1 MNRILVTIPLTDE
14 QRIRFQKADE
24 TAQIEYIMQ
33 KDLQPSDVRDRDII
47 FGNIPIPFIKEA
59 NALKWLQLN
68 MSGYEGYPQAMP
80 EGVPVTNTRGAYG
93 LAISEHMIGMLLM
106 LKKRLHQYRDNQHK
120 SLWHD
125 EGNVTAIEGSIIL
138 TVGLGNIGSDFAR
151 KVKALGA
158 YTIGIKRDI
167 SHKPDFIDELYT
179 LDKIDEII
187 PRCDV
192 IALSIPNDSSTYKLM
207 NRERIGSMKQ
217 GAVLLNVGRGQ
228 AIDTDAMC
236 EAVHNG
242 KILCGVDVTDP
253 EPLPSDHPLWK
264 EENAIITPHISGFFH
279 LPQTLDRIVDIAC
292 ENLRRFN
299 RDEALKNVV
308 N

>member
-80 EGVPVTNTRGAYG
+80 EGVPVTNTRGAFG

-125 EGNVTAIEGSIIL
+125 EGNVTAIEGSVIL

-207 NRERIGSMKQ
+207 NRERINSMKQ

-236 EAVHNG
+236 EAVHEG

-253 EPLPSDHPLWK
+253 EPLPADHPLWK

-299 RDEALKNVV
+299 RGEALKNVV

>member
-14 QRIRFQKADE
+14 QKGRLHAADSS
-24 TAQIEYIMQ
+24 AQTEYIMQ
-33 KDLQPSDVRDRDII
+33 SELKEADVADRDII
-47 FGNIPIPFIKEA
+47 IGNIPIPFIKSA

-80 EGVPVTNTRGAYG
+80 EGVPVTNTRGAFG
-93 LAISEHMIGMLLM
+93 LAISEHMLGMLLM

-125 EGNVTAIEGSIIL
+125 EGNVTAVEGAVIL
-138 TVGLGNIGSDFAR
+138 TVGLGNIGGDFAR

-167 SHKPDFIDELYT
+167 SEKPEYMDELYT
-179 LDKIDEII
+179 LDRIDEII
-187 PRCDV
+187 PRCDC
-192 IALSIPNDSSTYKLM
+192 IALSIPNDQSTYKLM
-207 NRERIGSMKQ
+207 NRDRINMMKK
-217 GAVLLNVGRGQ
+217 GAVLLNVGRGA
-228 AIDTDAMC
+228 AIDTDAAT
-236 EAVHNG
+236 EAVREG
-242 KILCGVDVTDP
+242 RILLGVDVTDP

-292 ENLRRFN
+292 DNLRRFN
-299 RDEALKNVV
+299 AGEPLKNVV

>member
-14 QRIRFQKADE
+14 QKIRFQKADE

-59 NALKWLQLN
+59 NALRWLQLN

-80 EGVPVTNTRGAYG
+80 ESVPVTNTRGAFG

-125 EGNVTAIEGSIIL
+125 EGNVTAIEGSVIL

-207 NRERIGSMKQ
+207 NRERINSMKQ

-236 EAVHNG
+236 EAVHEG

-253 EPLPSDHPLWK
+253 EPLPADHPLWK

-299 RDEALKNVV
+299 RGEALKNVV